1 MNVSKK
7 DFTWKT
13 NLTFSLNRNKIVDL
27 YGDKKDDLVNRWFIG
42 QPMKVIYDLEKV
54 GIWQTEDKELAAK
67 YGQVPGHIRVAD
79 LDENY
84 VIDERDYS
92 DAGSP
97 LSPDWTAG
105 MTNTFTYKN

>member
-1 MNVSKK
+1 MEIGLNTVNISKK

-27 YGDKKDDLVNRWFIG
+27 YGDKKDDLANRWFIG

-67 YGQVPGHIRVAD
+67 YGQDVYKRQTESSSLCDVCGRTLRTIVWSSP
-79 LDENY
+79 
-84 VIDERDYS
+84 VI
-92 DAGSP
+92 
-97 LSPDWTAG
+97 
-105 MTNTFTYKN
+105 